1 MMRLKRI
8 KLAGFKSFVD
18 PTTLELNN
26 DLVAVVGPNG
36 CGKSNVIDAVRWVMG
51 ESSAK
56 HLRGE
61 SMTDVIF
68 NGSTAR
74 KPVGQASV
82 SLEFDNSDGSL
93 GGEYASYAE
102 ISVRRTVTRDGDS
115 QYYLN
120 GTRCRRKDVT
130 EVFLGTGLGPR
141 SYAIIEQG
149 MISRVIEAKPEELR
163 LFLEEA
169 AGISLYKERRRETER
184 RMAHTRDNLAR
195 LQDLNQEQEKQL
207 ERLKRQSESAAKYQ
221 TYRQEQVIIDTALHA
236 LKWRIFTGQ
245 VESLQTEIRTYS
257 VQLEEKSADRT
268 KLDAQL
274 EVLRVD
280 RTEKEDIHHA
290 VQAQY
295 YEIGSDI
302 AKTEQQLQHNL
313 AQQQQIQTDLA
324 QIAHNLTSNNKQQF
338 EDEQKLTDLQAQEA
352 ALKPRTEALQQAL
365 EESIARREAAD
376 AAMQQWNQEW
386 TQLQQASISPQQLAE
401 REKTKIEQFDR
412 QARDGQARLTRL
424 QQEMAQIALAGLQ
437 TEIEQLEVQ
446 YEQEKA
452 QEALCQTSIAEI
464 ASAIQ
469 TQKTHNHAQ
478 SEIVNQ
484 AQTALH
490 RLRGE
495 ESSLK
500 ALQQAALGKDNQP
513 LQAWLKQQG
522 LSDCG
527 RLATQ
532 IQVDR
537 GFERAVEVVLHNR
550 LQAICVE
557 DFSDEI
563 ADLTPLPSGEVTLL
577 SAASHEQASVSPVL
591 ASKYASLSSKIK
603 THLPIT
609 AWINGI
615 FVANDW
621 AEAFEGQSAL
631 GAQESIITADGLWIG
646 KNWIKIYGQ
655 EGEFSGVLQR
665 EAALK
670 GVLHDLQL
678 AEQGL
683 SEARNQLTEGQTALQ
698 ALEQKR
704 EKAYQTQQASR
715 SRLSDIKSTLSG
727 KQARLNETEKRQTR
741 LHQEITE
748 LQTQR
753 QQLET
758 MQTEA
763 RERLSGHLEKMAE
776 FEQTRQI
783 LQSAHQGLKEALQ
796 KAVSEYQQGKDALHA
811 LALQRQQIITQIQAT
826 QAGIDRLHQQKD
838 SITQREQALQKR
850 LSECDAPIESL
861 GIHLETSLQKRVTVE
876 QALTEARQAV
886 ESIDQEMR
894 TLEKQR
900 LRIEQDTQ
908 VIRNTLD
915 KHRVDWSAAQ
925 VHAETVIKKLQE
937 LGCETPEAVLLG
949 LPESVTI
956 EEYEQQFT
964 QVSNK
969 IQRLGAINLAAIEEY
984 QTELER
990 KTHIDAQLND
1000 VNEALATLEAAIQKI
1015 DKETRAKF
1023 KATFDQVD
1031 ASFRTL
1037 FPKLFGGGEAYLSLT
1052 GDDLLSTG
1060 MTVMARPPGKKNS
1073 SIHLLSGGEK
1083 ALTAVSLVFAIFQ
1096 LNPAPFCLL
1105 DEVDAPLDDTNVG
1118 RFCELVKYMSQTV
1131 QFIYITHNKL
1141 AMEMADQLAGVTMK
1155 EPGVSRLV
1163 AVDVKEAVAL
1173 TME

>member
-8 KLAGFKSFVD
+8 KLSGFKSFVD
-18 PTTLELNN
+18 PTTLDLNS

-51 ESSAK
+51 ESSAR

-82 SLEFDNSDGSL
+82 ALEFDNSDGSL

-102 ISVRRTVTRDGDS
+102 ISVRRTVTRDGES

-184 RMAHTRDNLAR
+184 RMSHTRDNLAR

-221 TYRQEQVIIDTALHA
+221 SYRQEQIATDTALHA
-236 LKWRIFTGQ
+236 LRWHVFTQQ
-245 VESLQTEIRTYS
+245 VASLESEIRTYS
-257 VQLEEKSADRT
+257 VQLEEKLAEKT
-268 KLDAQL
+268 KLDTQL

-280 RTEKEDIHHA
+280 RTEKEDVYHA

-302 AKTEQQLQHNL
+302 AKTEQQLQHHSSL
-313 AQQQQIQTDLA
+313 QQQIKSDLA
-324 QIAHNLTSNNKQQF
+324 QIAETWGKTNIQQS
-338 EDEQKLTDLQAQEA
+338 EDEEKLTALRQQEA
-352 ALKPRTEALQQAL
+352 ELAPKALHLQETL
-365 EESIARREAAD
+365 EKNTAAREIAD
-376 AAMQQWNQEW
+376 VAMQHWNQEW
-386 TQLQQASISPQQLAE
+386 TQLQQASIEPKQLAE

-412 QARDGQARLTRL
+412 QARDGQARLVRL
-424 QQEMAQIALAGLQ
+424 QQEVTQIALDDLRK
-437 TEIEQLEVQ
+437 EIDQLEIR
-446 YEQEKA
+446 YNEEQQ
-452 QEALCQTSIAEI
+452 QEVAYQTAIADIISEI
-464 ASAIQ
+464 QIQKTNNQ
-469 TQKTHNHAQ
+469 TQAEK
-478 SEIVNQ
+478 VNQ
-484 AQTALH
+484 TQTALH

-500 ALQQAALGKDNQP
+500 ALQQAALGKDNTV
-513 LQAWLKQQG
+513 LQSWLQQQG
-522 LSDCG
+522 FSDCE

-532 IQVDR
+532 LQVDK

-550 LQAICVE
+550 LQAICV
-557 DFSDEI
+557 DGDTDIPNHLS
-563 ADLTPLPSGEVTLL
+563 PLASGEVTLL
-577 SAASHEQASVSPVL
+577 STVSDSQASNPKEHAL
-591 ASKYASLSSKIK
+591 LSSKVS
-603 THLPIT
+603 TSLPIGD
-609 AWINGI
+609 WLSGI

-621 AEAFEGQSAL
+621 SEAFKAQSQLAP
-631 GAQESIITADGLWIG
+631 QESIITADGLWVG

-655 EGEFSGVLQR
+655 EGDFSGVLER
-665 EAALK
+665 ESALK
-670 GVLHDLQL
+670 SVLQDIQF
-678 AEQGL
+678 AE
-683 SEARNQLTEGQTALQ
+683 EQLTEAKQQLSDGQVALQ
-698 ALEQKR
+698 AIEQKR
-704 EKAYQTQQASR
+704 EKAYQAQQAIR
-715 SRLSDIKSTLSG
+715 AQLSDIKSTLSG
-727 KQARLNETEKRQTR
+727 KKARLSETEKREVR
-741 LHQEITE
+741 LHQEINE
-748 LQTQR
+748 LQTQAK
-753 QQLET
+753 QLET
-758 MQTEA
+758 LQTEA
-763 RERLSGHLEKMAE
+763 RERLSVHVEKMAT
-776 FEQTRQI
+776 FEQTRQT
-783 LQSAHQGLKEALQ
+783 LQSTHQGLKETLQ
-796 KAVSEYQQGKDALHA
+796 SAITAHQHVKDALHG
-811 LALQRQQIITQIQAT
+811 LALQRQQIVTQIEAT
-826 QAGIDRLHQQKD
+826 QAGIDRLHKHKE
-838 SITQREQALQKR
+838 SISHREDALKKR
-850 LSECDAPIESL
+850 LAECDAPIEAL
-861 GIHLETSLQKRVTVE
+861 GVHLENSLQKRVTAE
-876 QALTEARQAV
+876 QALNEARQAL
-886 ESIDQEMR
+886 ESIDQGMR
-894 TLEKQR
+894 TIEKQR
-900 LRIEQDTQ
+900 VHIEQETQ
-908 VIRNTLD
+908 TVRNALD
-915 KHRVDWSAAQ
+915 KYRIDWSAAQ
-925 VHAETVIKKLQE
+925 VHSETVIKKLQE
-937 LGCETPEAVLLG
+937 LGCETPETILAT
-949 LPESVTI
+949 LPQEATV
-956 EEYEQQFT
+956 EDYEQQFA
-964 QVSNK
+964 QISQK

-990 KTHIDAQLND
+990 KTHLDAQLKD

-1031 ASFRTL
+1031 ASFRNL
-1037 FPKLFGGGEAYLSLT
+1037 FPRLFGGGEAYLSLT